1 MFILGISLTG
11 GAAKP
16 TPIVLCTFPL
26 RIVRI
31 SANHKD
37 AVWDYGVISKV
48 KCISV
53 AITGLCVDFFLC

>member
-11 GAAKP
+11 GTAKP
-16 TPIVLCTFPL
+16 TTIVLCTFPL
-26 RIVRI
+26 GIVRI

-37 AVWDYGVISKV
+37 AVWDYRVTPKV

-53 AITGLCVDFFLC
+53 AIKGLCVDFFLC